1 VIAPCEGPTV
11 AGIVSPA
18 EHDFAD
24 YVGIGAIFEYTNGD
38 GALTHSNCGQAAA
51 ATFLTHHGRLL
62 ADAAHA
68 SRVMAALER
77 CHPPNVL
84 GGLFGTSRRRVARI
98 CAAFGVPVRELT
110 GEAALRASLARR
122 EPVIVMLG
130 VSAGRWWRFDLPGG
144 HWMVAYACD
153 AGGVYLTNWG
163 KMTWDEFRRGWDA
176 LVPHLIG
183 MRRRGL
189 AARGGEAQPAG
200 LAPMGAAVGP
210 SPG

>member
-1 VIAPCEGPTV
+1 M
-11 AGIVSPA
+11 AGIVTPA
-18 EHDFAD
+18 EKDAADF
-24 YVGIGAIFEYTNGD
+24 VGLGAIFEYTNGD
-38 GALTHSNCGQAAA
+38 GALTLSNCGQAAA

-98 CAAFGVPVRELT
+98 CAAFGVPLRAVC
-110 GEAALRASLARR
+110 GEAALRASLVRR

-130 VSAGRWWRFDLPGG
+130 VSAGRWWRFELPGG

-163 KMTWDEFRRGWDA
+163 KMSWNEFRRGWSA
-176 LVPHLIG
+176 VVPRLIG

-189 AARGGEAQPAG
+189 AARGWAARPTG
-200 LAPMGAAVGP
+200 LATIGAAEGA